1 MEGWREGKRSREGVK
16 RSNLMTECVRAQNDL
31 DMLTRYKLIE
41 LR

>member
-1 MEGWREGKRSREGVK
+1 MVREGGGK

-31 DMLTRYKLIE
+31 DVQTRCKLIE